1 MYIAICE
8 DNLSEAAALKTKIEN
23 YMPNSILITRID
35 IFECAEKLL
44 ASDEVYDLVVLDC
57 KLPDIDG
64 VEAAR
69 LYREKNRFAAIIFV
83 TAYIEYAAGGY
94 EVDALRYLL
103 KPISNDKLSEALV
116 AFESSIR
123 SDCTVEVRGLHEPF
137 FVKSS
142 EIMYIEAVG
151 RKTVV
156 RLVGTSVE
164 SHKSLA
170 VFEQEIRSDAFF
182 KTRRQFIVNMKYI
195 RRKDGN
201 ELYMENG
208 EKVIISRRTLAN
220 FNRAY
225 INYLK
230 FYGG

>member
-1 MYIAICE
+1 MNIAICE
-8 DNLSEAAALKTKIEN
+8 DNISEANVLKVKIEN
-23 YMPNSILITRID
+23 YMPKSILITKID
-35 IFECAEKLL
+35 IFECAEDLL
-44 ASDEVYDLVVLDC
+44 GSDELYDLVVFDC
-57 KLPDIDG
+57 KLPDMDG

-69 LYREKNRFAAIIFV
+69 LYREKNRFATIIFV

-103 KPISNDKLSEALV
+103 KPISNEKLSEALV
-116 AFESSIR
+116 AFECSLR
-123 SDCTVEVRGLHEPF
+123 SDCTVEIRGMHAPF
-137 FVKSS
+137 FVKAS

-151 RKTVV
+151 RRTVV
-156 RLVGTSVE
+156 RLEGTAVE
-164 SHKSLA
+164 SHKSLS
-170 VFEQEIRSDAFF
+170 VFEHEIRSDAFF

-220 FNRAY
+220 FNKVYA
-225 INYLK
+225 NYLK